1 MSSQSDPTGFNR
13 FLRTLEPDASSID
26 EGFLRCR
33 TKLVKFFFWRRCD
46 DPDNLADE
54 TTTRLLNRVQA
65 GQEISGDNPYGYVFG
80 IAKNVFREY
89 LKAKK
94 KTGFE
99 TEIDKLGDE
108 PASEGTETCSSLC
121 LGLLS
126 PEKREFLEEY
136 YLDDIDREQLAR
148 DNNMTINALRL
159 KVFRLREMLKHCMEN
174 CLRRFN
180 SARN

>member
-1 MSSQSDPTGFNR
+1 MSSQSDPTGFNK
-13 FLRTLEPDASSID
+13 FLRTLEPNASSVD
-26 EGFLRCR
+26 DGFLRCR

-54 TTTRLLNRVQA
+54 TTTRLLNKVQA

-80 IAKNVFREY
+80 IAKNVLREY
-89 LKAKK
+89 LKAKNRR
-94 KTGFE
+94 GFE
-99 TEIDKLGDE
+99 TDIDELRDA
-108 PASEGTETCSSLC
+108 PALEGTENCSSLC
-121 LGLLS
+121 LALLS

-136 YLDDIDREQLAR
+136 YLDGIDREEFAR
-148 DNNMTINALRL
+148 EKNMTINALRL
-159 KVFRLREMLKHCMEN
+159 KVFRLREVLRHCMEN

>member
-1 MSSQSDPTGFNR
+1 MNSQSDPTGFNK
-13 FLRTLEPDASSID
+13 FLRTLEPNASSVND
-26 EGFLRCR
+26 GFLRCR

-54 TTTRLLNRVQA
+54 TTTRLLNKVQA

-80 IAKNVFREY
+80 IAKNVFLEY

-94 KTGFE
+94 KSGIQTDLDE
-99 TEIDKLGDE
+99 LRDE
-108 PASEGTETCSSLC
+108 PSVQGTETCSSLC
-121 LGLLS
+121 LAQLS
-126 PEKREFLEEY
+126 AEKREFLEEY
-136 YLDDIDREQLAR
+136 YLDDIDRELFAR
-148 DNNMTINALRL
+148 DKGLTINAIRL
-159 KVFRLREMLKHCMEN
+159 QVFRCREILKHCMEN